1 MKTKIDSTAITF
13 KLAIASVFAALV
25 FVATIFFTVSI
36 PATGGYFNVGE
47 TVIYVAALLFGPFVG
62 AFAGGVGA
70 AIADMMVAAEF
81 APGTLVIKSC
91 EGAIVGFLNRKMFRQ
106 TSRSNWRIFTA
117 ILGAIVGVLLAAT
130 GSINYSGD
138 VVLNFGS
145 FTLAGYVQPEI
156 WYFLG
161 AVVALLIILMGIKIE
176 PESGRAILS
185 MIIGGLEMVAG
196 YFIYEQLI
204 LTRTTALAE
213 IPANIGQMIVGLV
226 VAIPIAKIVLRSLP
240 QLKSQN
246 PIKS

>member
-1 MKTKIDSTAITF
+1 MKAKMDSTTITF
-13 KLAIASVFAALV
+13 KLAIASVLAALV
-25 FVATIFFTVSI
+25 FVATIFFTVNI

-106 TSRSNWRIFTA
+106 TSRSNWRVFTA
-117 ILGAIVGVLLAAT
+117 ILGAIVGVLLATT
-130 GSINYSGD
+130 GSINYSGY
-138 VVLNFGS
+138 VVLKIVGS
-145 FTLAGYVQPEI
+145 FTLTGYIRPEI

-161 AVVALLIILMGIKIE
+161 AVVALLLIFMGIKIE

-204 LTRTTALAE
+204 LTRTTALIE

-226 VAIPIAKIVLRSLP
+226 VAIPIARIVLRSLP

-246 PIKS
+246 HD